1 MEKFQ
6 LPYRLT
12 LPKYKNMSIRTAYT
26 DKIYS
31 LKFLQTL

>member
-12 LPKYKNMSIRTAYT
+12 LRKYQNMRIRTAYT

>member
-6 LPYRLT
+6 LSYRLT
-12 LPKYKNMSIRTAYT
+12 LLKYENQDSLGRF
-26 DKIYS
+26 KIYS